1 MAQQIGEDTKITLD
15 LKTIGILLF
24 FVATVV
30 GMWFTLQ
37 SDIEEAKVLP
47 LPVVPEVFEQE
58 FRMKDEAIR
67 GAVMETNTDVKRLE
81 EQLKIIDGRL
91 YDLQQR

>member
-1 MAQQIGEDTKITLD
+1 
-15 LKTIGILLF
+15 
-24 FVATVV
+24 
-30 GMWFTLQ
+30 
-37 SDIEEAKVLP
+37 LP